1 MSDVEDGIPTGI
13 EELAPTGKALR
24 VVTAVLGG
32 LVALLLVYLVLIIP
46 SGLSLIP
53 GKTTGDHREANI
65 LALRTAAD
73 NQLSTFLNQN
83 YRTSQA
89 TMDKLISGSTGK
101 FHDQLVGSSI
111 TQINAAAQL
120 KTVAVGK
127 VKKLAVTRLGSDSA
141 TLLAVVSQQ
150 VTNTQTAKVKKSGS
164 CPAGSVC
171 RPYYLVLTYERVAGQ
186 WKMSNL
192 EYLL

>member
-1 MSDVEDGIPTGI
+1 VSQFEDEVEEPVPAGRGLRIATG
-13 EELAPTGKALR
+13 
-24 VVTAVLGG
+24 VLGS

-46 SGLSLIP
+46 SGTSLIP

-65 LALRTAAD
+65 VALRTAAD
-73 NQLSTFLNQN
+73 SQLTTFLNQN
-83 YRTSQA
+83 YRNAQA
-89 TMDKLISGSTGK
+89 NMNKLISGSTGK

-111 TQINAAAQL
+111 TQINAAGQL
-120 KTVAVGK
+120 KTVASGK
-127 VKKLAVTRLGSDSA
+127 IKKIAVTKLGTDSA

-164 CPAGSVC
+164 CPARSIC